1 MFDYDWH
8 IDYMFDY
15 DWHIDEDLPEMMEE
29 HL

>member
-1 MFDYDWH
+1 
-8 IDYMFDY
+8 MFDY